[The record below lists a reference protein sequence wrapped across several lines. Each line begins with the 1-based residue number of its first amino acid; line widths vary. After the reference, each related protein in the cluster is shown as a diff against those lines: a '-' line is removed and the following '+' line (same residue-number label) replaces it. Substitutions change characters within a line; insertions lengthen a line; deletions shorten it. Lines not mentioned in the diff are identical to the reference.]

1 MEPSIFTKIIERK
14 IPAEIIYEDE
24 HTIAILDK
32 FPSMEGQMLV
42 IPKHQ
47 EAYVFN
53 LPDHEYH
60 ALMTTTKK
68 VALAL
73 DRAFKTDRTCIII
86 EGFEVPHVHVRL
98 YPCLTS
104 LIVWSPRSEASS
116 EILAALAKKIKNA
129 MT

>member
-32 FPSMEGQMLV
+32 FPSMEGQMMV
-42 IPKHQ
+42 ISKRQ
-47 EAYVFN
+47 EAYVFD

-68 VALAL
+68 IASAL

-104 LIVWSPRSEASS
+104 EIVWSPRSEASS
-116 EILAALAKKIKNA
+116 EILAALAAKIRGVL
-129 MT
+129 